1 MYHIVLNLRRIVM
14 FTQITG
20 NKNNNSGE
28 QNTSY

>member
-1 MYHIVLNLRRIVM
+1 MYHIVLNLCRIVM
-14 FTQITG
+14 FTQIIG